1 MRGVRGL
8 AVIAILT
15 AATITW
21 LHLQRPAAAS
31 RPTPATLSEE
41 ELPELVEIPAGPFVM
56 GSDPEIDPLAF
67 PNERWSEST
76 YQGTVELPAYS
87 IGRYEV
93 TVAQFRAFVEA
104 TGFRA
109 DPRALEGPPDLP
121 VRFVSWPD
129 ALAYCRWLERT
140 PQLGPLVQEG
150 WRVTLPTEAQWE
162 KAARGADG
170 RIFPWGNEPRPDRAN
185 FRGAGVKPVGSYP
198 CPECPFGL
206 ADMSGNLWE
215 LTRSAYRAYPYD
227 PGYEDIDLEADALWI
242 MRGGSYADP
251 EQNIRAALRG
261 GVDPGARRAFIGF
274 RVALTR

>member
-1 MRGVRGL
+1 MRGL
-8 AVIAILT
+8 AIIATLT
-15 AATITW
+15 VATTSW

-31 RPTPATLSEE
+31 RPTPASLAEE
-41 ELPELVEIPAGPFVM
+41 DLPELVEIPAGPFVM
-56 GSDPEIDPLAF
+56 GSDPDIDPLAF
-67 PNERWSEST
+67 PNERWSHSA

-93 TVAQFRAFVEA
+93 TVGQFRAFVEA

-109 DPRALEGPPDLP
+109 DPQALEGRPDLP

-129 ALAYCRWLERT
+129 ALAYCRWLETT
-140 PQLGPLVQEG
+140 PRLKRLVLEG

-162 KAARGADG
+162 KAARGTDG
-170 RIFPWGNEPRPDRAN
+170 RIFPWGNEPRSDRAN
-185 FRGAGVKPVGSYP
+185 FGGASVKPVGSYE

-215 LTRSAYRAYPYD
+215 LTRSAYRAYPYH

-242 MRGGSYADP
+242 MRGGSYGDA

-261 GVDPGARRAFIGF
+261 GVDPGARRPFIGF
-274 RVALTR
+274 RVVLTR